1 VKDAVVLKV
10 IGATRAQIRKAWM
23 VEFGL
28 LGFTAGVL
36 AAAIGTAASW
46 GVARFVMKTEW
57 IFLPGTLA
65 VTVVGCTLLTLVLG
79 YAGTAFALRVRPAPL
94 LRNE

>member
-1 VKDAVVLKV
+1 VRDAVVLKV

-57 IFLPGTLA
+57 VFLPWTLA
-65 VTVVGCTLLTLVLG
+65 ITVLGCTVLTLTLG
-79 YAGTAFALRVRPAPL
+79 YAGTALALRVRPAPL